1 MSLTMDLIT
10 LKHYLR
16 TRTIVPLQDMA
27 HHFQVDVE
35 TVRPLLQVW
44 INKGKVRRQPGTA
57 VACKGC
63 CKCDPATIELY
74 EWVAE
79 A

>member
-1 MSLTMDLIT
+1 MDLIQ

-16 TRTIVPLQDMA
+16 NRKITPIQDA
-27 HHFQVDVE
+27 AYHFQVDVE

-63 CKCDPATIELY
+63 CKCDLATIELY
-74 EWVAE
+74 EWIAE

>member
-1 MSLTMDLIT
+1 MDLIH

-16 TRTIVPLQDMA
+16 NRKITPIQDAA
-27 HHFQVDVE
+27 HYFQVDVE

-44 INKGKVRRQPGTA
+44 INKGKVRRQPGTT

-74 EWVAE
+74 EWITE